1 MLYLPL
7 LGPAHSCRPV
17 FLLPALEAGLL
28 GLLPLPEDMSCG
40 LEVPVKREDRENQ
53 GEIPSQS
60 FGNLCPSWLCH
71 RPSLASLGGEGSSL
85 FSALGAEAGA
95 SQALPTLGEGPAVC
109 SLPLRHPGW

>member
-53 GEIPSQS
+53 
-60 FGNLCPSWLCH
+60 
-71 RPSLASLGGEGSSL
+71 
-85 FSALGAEAGA
+85 
-95 SQALPTLGEGPAVC
+95 
-109 SLPLRHPGW
+109 